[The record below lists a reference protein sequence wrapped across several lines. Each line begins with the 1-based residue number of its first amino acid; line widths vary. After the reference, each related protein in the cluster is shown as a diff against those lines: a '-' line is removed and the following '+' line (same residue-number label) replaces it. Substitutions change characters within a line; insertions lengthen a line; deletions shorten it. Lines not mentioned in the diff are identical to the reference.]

1 MLAALSIRDI
11 VLIDKLDLEFG
22 QGLSAL
28 TGETGAGKSILLD
41 AFSLAIGGRG
51 DASLVRQGQAQGQ
64 VTAIFDLPKT
74 HPVFALLAENGI
86 EAEDAL
92 ILRRVQ
98 GSDGRSRAFINDIGV
113 SVQLL
118 RQVGQALVEIHGQHD
133 DRALIDPSGHRAL
146 IDPSGHRELVDAF
159 AGLSAEAARVAA
171 AYSAWQEADAE
182 RARHEAE
189 IAATRAN
196 ADYVSHALEE
206 LRTLDPQ
213 PGEEEALASRRQL
226 MMHAEKLAAELS
238 EALDAL
244 AGEGTSGAR
253 LAAALRRIERQAP
266 VAPQLLIPVAEALER
281 VLSETNAAR
290 ARIEEAIALSA
301 FEPKDLERAEERLFA
316 LRALAR
322 KHRVAV
328 DDLPQLL
335 DRLETELAALDTSE
349 ARAGELAK
357 AAAAARKNYET
368 HALALSKA
376 RQQAAKRLD
385 KEVVGELGPL
395 KLERASFITNIETV
409 ELSAGGPSGIDR
421 IAFFVRTNPGTEPG
435 PLMKVASGGELAR
448 FILALKVVLAARG
461 SAPTLVFD
469 EADSG
474 VGGATAAA
482 VGERLARL
490 ASCVQV
496 LAVTHAPQVAAMANG
511 HLLIAKEA
519 VRGPQGE
526 AMVTRVAVLE
536 GEHRR
541 EEIARMLAG
550 QTITDEARR
559 AADRLMSRS
568 A

>member
-64 VTAIFDLPKT
+64 VTAIFDLAKS

-86 EAEDAL
+86 AAEDAL

-98 GSDGRSRAFINDIGV
+98 GADGRSRAFINDTSV

-133 DRALIDPSGHRAL
+133 DRALIDPAGHR
-146 IDPSGHRELVDAF
+146 DLVDAF
-159 AGLSAEAARVAA
+159 GGLGGEAARVAS
-171 AYSAWQEADAE
+171 AYADWQGAEAM

-206 LRTLDPQ
+206 LRLLDPQ
-213 PGEEEALASRRQL
+213 AGEEDALASRRQL
-226 MMHAEKLAAELS
+226 MMNAEKIAAELN

-244 AGEGTSGAR
+244 QGEGTGGAR
-253 LAAALRRIERQAP
+253 LAAALRRIERQASVGGP
-266 VAPQLLIPVAEALER
+266 VLTLVAEALER
-281 VLSETNAAR
+281 VLAETNTAR
-290 ARIEEAIALSA
+290 ARIEEALALTA

-322 KHRVAV
+322 KHKVMV
-328 DDLPQLL
+328 DDLPVLV
-335 DRLETELAALDTSE
+335 DRLETELAAVDMSE
-349 ARAGELAK
+349 ARAGELAR
-357 AAAAARKNYET
+357 AADAARKTYE
-368 HALALSKA
+368 ALATGLSKA
-376 RQQAAKRLD
+376 RKEAAGRLD
-385 KEVVGELGPL
+385 REVVGELGPL
-395 KLERASFITNIETV
+395 KLERASFITNMETV
-409 ELSAGGPSGIDR
+409 ELAAGGPGGIDR
-421 IAFFVRTNPGTEPG
+421 IAFWVMTNPGTEPG

-469 EADSG
+469 EADAG

-490 ASCVQV
+490 ASKVQV
-496 LAVTHAPQVAAMANG
+496 LAVTHAPQVAAVADG
-511 HLLIAKEA
+511 HLLIAKEP
-519 VRGPQGE
+519 VRGSQGE
-526 AMVTRVAVLE
+526 AMATRVAVLE

>member
-22 QGLSAL
+22 QGLSVL

-51 DASLVRQGQAQGQ
+51 DAALVRRGASQGQ
-64 VTAIFDLPKT
+64 VTASFDLAPN
-74 HPVFALLAENGI
+74 HLVFELLAANGL
-86 EAEDAL
+86 EAGDGL

-98 GSDGRSRAFINDIGV
+98 GADGRSRAFINDVSV

-133 DRALIDPSGHRAL
+133 DRALVDPSGYR
-146 IDPSGHRELVDAF
+146 DLVDAF
-159 AGLSAEAARVAA
+159 GGLTGEARRVAEA
-171 AYSAWQEADAE
+171 YEAWQAAETE
-182 RARHEAE
+182 RARHDSE
-189 IAATRAN
+189 IAASRA
-196 ADYVSHALEE
+196 DVGYLSHALDE
-206 LRTLDPQ
+206 LRQLDPEQ
-213 PGEEEALASRRQL
+213 GEEEALAARRQL
-226 MMHAEKLAAELS
+226 MMNAEKIAAELN

-244 AGEGTSGAR
+244 QGEGTSGAR
-253 LAAALRRIERQAP
+253 LAAALRRIDRQAP
-266 VAPQLLIPVAEALER
+266 SVLALVAEALER
-281 VLSETNAAR
+281 VLAETDTAR
-290 ARIEEAIALSA
+290 ARIEEALALTA
-301 FEPKDLERAEERLFA
+301 FEPKELERAEERLFA
-316 LRALAR
+316 LRGLAR
-322 KHRVAV
+322 KHKVMV
-328 DDLPQLL
+328 DDLPALMV
-335 DRLETELAALDTSE
+335 RLETELTALDHSE
-349 ARAGELAK
+349 TQSAELARAAEIVRKGYETLALDLSNARAK
-357 AAAAARKNYET
+357 AA
-368 HALALSKA
+368 
-376 RQQAAKRLD
+376 QRLD
-385 KEVVGELGPL
+385 KEVMVELAPL
-395 KLERASFITNIETV
+395 KLDKASFITNIETV
-409 ELSAGGPSGIDR
+409 SLSQGGPNGIDR

-469 EADSG
+469 EADAG

-482 VGERLARL
+482 VGERLAKL
-490 ASCVQV
+490 AARVQV
-496 LAVTHAPQVAAMANG
+496 LAVTHAPQVAAVASG

-519 VRGPQGE
+519 VRGPEGE

-536 GEHRR
+536 GPHRR

-550 QTITDEARR
+550 QTITDEARA